1 MRWLVVS
8 DLHYALPQFDWLMA
22 AAPGFDLVIFAGDA
36 LDAGSIVDFGAQTVV
51 VRKYLERLSAMTRVI
66 FCTGNHDLDARDE
79 SGELFPAV
87 ALEKRS
93 RVGEF
98 AIADEFREFCAP
110 DIIERMGS
118 GAKLIQEHADTED
131 IGTPIR

>member
-51 VRKYLERLSAMTRVI
+51 VRKYLERLSAVTRVI
-66 FCTGNHDLDARDE
+66 FCT
-79 SGELFPAV
+79 
-87 ALEKRS
+87 
-93 RVGEF
+93 
-98 AIADEFREFCAP
+98 
-110 DIIERMGS
+110 
-118 GAKLIQEHADTED
+118 
-131 IGTPIR
+131 